1 MLFAASILSNLEQ
14 QCFDLKNC
22 LQQLKDEEHNVR
34 ESLMSVQNLS
44 ETLTMEKNDL
54 SQYLKEVI
62 ILFYFLILNVCIY
75 FCAIL
80 HVIFKQHKKF
90 KQHTLNCKK
99 LLFKLCNFIF

>member
-1 MLFAASILSNLEQ
+1 MIFSASILSNLEQ
-14 QCFDLKNC
+14 QCFDLKSC

-62 ILFYFLILNVCIY
+62 ILF
-75 FCAIL
+75 
-80 HVIFKQHKKF
+80 
-90 KQHTLNCKK
+90 
-99 LLFKLCNFIF
+99 LFSHFRC